1 LQVEQAQNEVAALE
15 DKVRNGRI
23 AAPAN
28 GTLYSLPVRAGD
40 YVKLGDL
47 LAEMADLRK
56 VTTCGHSIDEP
67 ELGHSKRM
75 SR

>member
-1 LQVEQAQNEVAALE
+1 VQVEQAQNEVAGAGRQS
-15 DKVRNGRI
+15 RNGRI

-56 VTTCGHSIDEP
+56 VRVRAFIDEP
-67 ELGHSKRM
+67 ELGHSRE
-75 SR
+75 